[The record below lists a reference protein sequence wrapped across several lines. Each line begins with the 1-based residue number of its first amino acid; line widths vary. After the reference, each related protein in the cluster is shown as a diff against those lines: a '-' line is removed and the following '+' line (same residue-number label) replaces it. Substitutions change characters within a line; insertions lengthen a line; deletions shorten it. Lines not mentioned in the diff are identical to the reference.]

1 MNSRIIG
8 IIVRREYLNRVKKK
22 SFLVTTFLV
31 PVLFAAMCLLPSLIQ
46 SVIRAIDGHRLKYID
61 ITISG
66 IWEKEENTPKKEKK
80 TL

>member
-1 MNSRIIG
+1 MDD
-8 IIVRREYLNRVKKK
+8 K
-22 SFLVTTFLV
+22 T
-31 PVLFAAMCLLPSLIQ
+31 AAMPIRRTSLIRLDTGMLSGTK
-46 SVIRAIDGHRLKYID
+46 SVIRAIDGHKLKYID